1 MFIVTYD
8 MKRKR
13 GRSPIISG
21 VKRANSVLVDS
32 SEFSSGI
39 YAFEPTEED
48 YKMLVIDRN
57 DVR

>member
-1 MFIVTYD
+1 

-21 VKRANSVLVDS
+21 VKRSNSVLVDS

-48 YKMLVIDRN
+48 YKMLNFKN
-57 DVR
+57 DDTELA